1 MKNYLTRAVFLS
13 STVAEE
19 VTVLSICHIVV
30 AVADSGTHCTHPNTI
45 YHLACMAVIPVL
57 VHELLLGDGKCAQ
70 FVAQA
75 VFILP
80 HTSFSLETM
89 AIFPRA

>member
-1 MKNYLTRAVFLS
+1 MKNYLTRAVFFS

-19 VTVLSICHIVV
+19 VTVLRICHVVV
-30 AVADSGTHCTHPNTI
+30 AVADSGTDCTYPNSI
-45 YHLACMAVIPVL
+45 YHLASMAVIPVL
-57 VHELLLGDGKCAQ
+57 VHELLLGDGKCAK

-80 HTSFSLETM
+80 NTL
-89 AIFPRA
+89 